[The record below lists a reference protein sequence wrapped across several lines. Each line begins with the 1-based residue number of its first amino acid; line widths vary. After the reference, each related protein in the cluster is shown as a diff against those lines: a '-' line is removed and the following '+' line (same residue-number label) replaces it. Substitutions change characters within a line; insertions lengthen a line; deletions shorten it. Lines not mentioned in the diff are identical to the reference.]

1 MEIKVYGKPNCPQ
14 CETLKSLLNAK
25 GQEYEYIDMS
35 QDIDAL
41 NEVKAQ
47 GFRSAPCVK
56 VNGKWVANWKEVV

>member
-14 CETLKSLLNAK
+14 CETLKSLLNTK

-56 VNGKWVANWKEVV
+56 VDGEWVANWKEVV